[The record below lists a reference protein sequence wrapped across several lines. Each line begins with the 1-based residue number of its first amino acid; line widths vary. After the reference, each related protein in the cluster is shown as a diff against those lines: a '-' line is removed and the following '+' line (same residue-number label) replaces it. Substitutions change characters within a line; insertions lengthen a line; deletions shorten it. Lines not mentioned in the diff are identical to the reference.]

1 MRANK
6 FLMRA
11 KYLLYSSAA
20 LATLMLAAAARWKPS
35 GGK

>member
-1 MRANK
+1 MRAK
-6 FLMRA
+6 RFLARG

-20 LATLMLAAAARWKPS
+20 LATLMLAAAARWKPA

>member
-1 MRANK
+1 MRAPT
-6 FLMRA
+6 FLARA

-20 LATLMLAAAARWKPS
+20 LATLMLAAAARWKPA

>member
-1 MRANK
+1 MRARR
-6 FLMRA
+6 FIARA
-11 KYLLYSSAA
+11 KYVLYSSAA

>member
-1 MRANK
+1 MRATT
-6 FLMRA
+6 FVRRV
-11 KYLLYSSAA
+11 KYLMYSSAA